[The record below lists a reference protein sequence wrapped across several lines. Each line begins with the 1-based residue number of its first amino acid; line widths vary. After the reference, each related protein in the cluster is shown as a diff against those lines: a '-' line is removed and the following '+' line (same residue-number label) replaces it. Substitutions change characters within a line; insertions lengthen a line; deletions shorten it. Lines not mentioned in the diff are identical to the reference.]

1 MAGAGKPGQR
11 GYVVTDH
18 NRKLVHA
25 LAATGRSQDEIARHI
40 GCSDVTLRRYYR
52 DELNTA
58 ATEATLA
65 VEQSVHWM
73 ATKGRNLAAA
83 QFWLRNRGGDR
94 WREPGRAGED
104 QQPATVVFQ
113 WAEAPPH
120 EPPTIEG
127 EAA

>member
-58 ATEATLA
+58 ATEATRHPA
-65 VEQSVHWM
+65 VP
-73 ATKGRNLAAA
+73 AAA
-83 QFWLRNRGGDR
+83 L
-94 WREPGRAGED
+94 AT
-104 QQPATVVFQ
+104 PA
-113 WAEAPPH
+113 AR
-120 EPPTIEG
+120 
-127 EAA
+127 